1 LQINVGP
8 LLCFFKS
15 VLSSHG
21 QRNRM
26 ACSAAKWRCPMPLLP
41 PPAGSHWSAPLHRR
55 PAAPPSHLPLRADTS
70 PQRSSA
76 MPNATSAPCAAR
88 RLLPLTLPTMIE
100 IQYKLLFAYDDR
112 NPSYTADNTGSS
124 DKNDA
129 SMNYHLT
136 DAPINL
142 AFIPLNT

>member
-1 LQINVGP
+1 
-8 LLCFFKS
+8 
-15 VLSSHG
+15 
-21 QRNRM
+21 
-26 ACSAAKWRCPMPLLP
+26 
-41 PPAGSHWSAPLHRR
+41 
-55 PAAPPSHLPLRADTS
+55 
-70 PQRSSA
+70 